1 MPKEGYSSTKVSSR
15 SRLTSSRELT
25 WNRCWIIWDWCIES
39 FLPVGEKLIKDF
51 VCKIAYNSRQKLL
64 LGIGDGDGGGEVEI
78 PRHIRLEVGRR
89 HLFPRRIEVVL
100 KNYMHGDGQPVAG
113 SHLARD
119 TGGGVVIPGY
129 PSVDLPVGIGGPDL
143 AQTRSLVVDLLPQR
157 IVQL

>member
-64 LGIGDGDGGGEVEI
+64 LGVGNGDRGGEIEI
-78 PRHIRLEVGRR
+78 SRNVRFEIGRR
-89 HLFPRRIEVVL
+89 HLLARRIEVVL
-100 KNYMHGDGQPVAG
+100 KHKMHGHGQPVARR
-113 SHLARD
+113 HLVGD
-119 TGGGVVIPGY
+119 TG
-129 PSVDLPVGIGGPDL
+129 
-143 AQTRSLVVDLLPQR
+143 
-157 IVQL
+157 